1 LILDE
6 IIYSNFNVEA
16 IKAIKKALT
25 SGEVNPLLIYG
36 PSGSGKSFL
45 VKNMKEEFTGISEI
59 INAKDIDSSLLKDYL
74 QRDLIVIEDIQL
86 LKTSKNSMDAF
97 FEILEHYTKTN
108 YKKIILTA
116 DRHPKGLNLPD
127 RVVSRIDSGV
137 IVPIKD
143 FDEVSKKKVLEILGH
158 GLSDKFLR
166 KLERLDISTMSQA
179 IGAIKKV
186 RVLGYVPDEKDR
198 LKEEEKRK
206 EQKEKKEEEIKM
218 QAGEF
223 EKFIQDVKKGF
234 PDRFVETEKAET
246 LRDEYRAKMFVWKM
260 KGFNTD
266 RIKKVID
273 KNLDLLTGEF
283 VSYTTDIQRL
293 IELQKRY
300 GMLVVDNLIKNS
312 IMSKEENEDIE
323 EALFNPDKVEW
334 LTKTIEK
341 LEEEEDKLAEKA
353 RKKLEVTQKELIP
366 EKEISK
372 EKINNLN
379 KTLTMDLHEKS
390 FRLIEDF

>member
-1 LILDE
+1 LGK
-6 IIYSNFNVEA
+6 IIYSNFNAEA
-16 IKAIKKALT
+16 IKSLKKALT

-45 VKNMKEEFTGISEI
+45 VKNMQEEFTGISDL
-59 INAKDIDSSLLKDYL
+59 INSKDIDSSLLKDYL
-74 QRDLIVIEDIQL
+74 NKDLIIIEDIQL
-86 LKTSKNSMDAF
+86 LKTSKNSMDTL
-97 FEILEHYTKTN
+97 FEMLEHYTKTN

-116 DRHPKGLNLPD
+116 DRHPKGINLPD
-127 RVVSRIDSGV
+127 RIISRIESGV

-143 FDEVSKKKVLEILGH
+143 FDEVSKRKVLEILGQ
-158 GLSDKFLR
+158 GLSDKFLK
-166 KLERLDISTMSQA
+166 KLEKLDIRTMSQA

-198 LKEEEKRK
+198 LEEEEKRK
-206 EQKEKKEEEIKM
+206 EEEEQKKEEGKI

-223 EKFIQDVKKGF
+223 EKFIQDVKRGF
-234 PDRFVETEKAET
+234 PEKFVETERAET

-300 GMLVVDNLIKNS
+300 GMLAIENLMKNS
-312 IMSKEENEDIE
+312 IISKEENQEIE
-323 EALFNPDKVEW
+323 AALFNPDKVEW
-334 LTKTIEK
+334 LAKTIGK
-341 LEEEEDKLAEKA
+341 LEEEEDKMAEQA
-353 RKKLEVTQKELIP
+353 RKKLEVKEKKLIP
-366 EKEISK
+366 EEEISK
-372 EKINNLN
+372 EKISNLHKTITMNLN
-379 KTLTMDLHEKS
+379 EKS

>member
-1 LILDE
+1 LGK
-6 IIYSNFNVEA
+6 IIYSNFNAEA
-16 IKAIKKALT
+16 IKSLKKALT

-45 VKNMKEEFTGISEI
+45 VKNMQEEFTGISDL
-59 INAKDIDSSLLKDYL
+59 INSKDIDSSLLKDYL
-74 QRDLIVIEDIQL
+74 NKDLIIIEDIQL
-86 LKTSKNSMDAF
+86 LKTSKNSMDTL
-97 FEILEHYTKTN
+97 FEMLEHYTKTN

-116 DRHPKGLNLPD
+116 DRHPKGINLPD
-127 RVVSRIDSGV
+127 RIISRIESGV

-143 FDEVSKKKVLEILGH
+143 FDEVSKRKVLEILGQ
-158 GLSDKFLR
+158 GLSDKFLK
-166 KLERLDISTMSQA
+166 KLEKLDIRTMSQA

-198 LKEEEKRK
+198 LEEEEKRK
-206 EQKEKKEEEIKM
+206 EEEEQKKEEGKI

-223 EKFIQDVKKGF
+223 EKFIQDVKRGF
-234 PDRFVETEKAET
+234 PEKFVETERAET

-300 GMLVVDNLIKNS
+300 GMLAIENLIKNS
-312 IMSKEENEDIE
+312 IISKEENREIE
-323 EALFNPDKVEW
+323 EALFNPDKVDW
-334 LTKTIEK
+334 LAKTIGK
-341 LEEEEDKLAEKA
+341 LEEEEDKMAEQA
-353 RKKLEVTQKELIP
+353 RKKLEVKEKKLIP
-366 EKEISK
+366 EEEISK
-372 EKINNLN
+372 EKINNLH
-379 KTLTMDLHEKS
+379 KTITMNLNEKS

>member
-1 LILDE
+1 MDK
-6 IIYSNFNVEA
+6 IIYSNFNKEA
-16 IKAIKKALT
+16 IKSLKKALT

-45 VKNMKEEFTGISEI
+45 VKNMEEEFTGISELV
-59 INAKDIDSSLLKDYL
+59 NAKEIDSSLLRGYL
-74 QRDLIVIEDIQL
+74 NKDLIIIEDIQL
-86 LKTSKNSMDAF
+86 LKPSKNSIDTL

-116 DRHPKGLNLPD
+116 DRHPKGINLPD
-127 RVVSRIDSGV
+127 RIFSRIESGV

-143 FDEVSKKKVLEILGH
+143 FDEVSKRKVLEILGQ
-158 GLSDKFLR
+158 GLSGKFLK
-166 KLERLDISTMSQA
+166 KLEKLDIRTMSQA

-198 LKEEEKRK
+198 LEEEEKRK
-206 EQKEKKEEEIKM
+206 EEEEEKKNEEEKK

-223 EKFIQDVKKGF
+223 EKFIQDVKRGF
-234 PDRFVETEKAET
+234 PDKFVETERAET

-300 GMLVVDNLIKNS
+300 GMLIIENLIKNS
-312 IMSKEENEDIE
+312 IITKEENQEIE

-334 LTKTIEK
+334 LTKTIGK
-341 LEEEEDKLAEKA
+341 LEEEEDKMAEQA
-353 RKKLEVTQKELIP
+353 RRKLEVKEKKLIP
-366 EKEISK
+366 EEEISK
-372 EKINNLN
+372 EKINNLH

-390 FRLIEDF
+390 FRLVEDF

>member
-1 LILDE
+1 MDK
-6 IIYSNFNVEA
+6 IIYSNFNAEA
-16 IKAIKKALT
+16 IKSLKKAIT
-25 SGEVNPLLIYG
+25 SGEVTPLLIYG

-45 VKNMKEEFTGISEI
+45 VKNMLEEFTGISDI
-59 INAKDIDSSLLKDYL
+59 VNAKEIDSSLLKDYL
-74 QRDLIVIEDIQL
+74 NKDLILIEDIQL
-86 LKTSKNSMDAF
+86 LKTSKNSMDTL

-116 DRHPKGLNLPD
+116 DRHPKGINLPD
-127 RVVSRIDSGV
+127 RIISRIESGV

-143 FDEVSKKKVLEILGH
+143 FDEVSKRKVLEILGH
-158 GLSDKFLR
+158 GLSDKFLK
-166 KLERLDISTMSQA
+166 KLERLDIRTMSQA
-179 IGAIKKV
+179 IGAIKRV

-198 LKEEEKRK
+198 LEEEEKRK
-206 EQKEKKEEEIKM
+206 EEEEKQKEEGKI

-223 EKFIQDVKKGF
+223 EKFIQDVKRGF
-234 PDRFVETEKAET
+234 PEKFVETERAET

-300 GMLVVDNLIKNS
+300 GMLAIENLIKNS
-312 IMSKEENEDIE
+312 IISKEENQEME

-334 LTKTIEK
+334 LAKTIGK
-341 LEEEEDKLAEKA
+341 LEEEEDKMAEQA
-353 RKKLEVTQKELIP
+353 RKKLEVKEKKLIP
-366 EKEISK
+366 EEEISK
-372 EKINNLN
+372 ERIKNLH
-379 KTLTMDLHEKS
+379 KTITMNLHEKS

>member
-1 LILDE
+1 MDK
-6 IIYSNFNVEA
+6 IIYSNFNAEA
-16 IKAIKKALT
+16 IKSLKKALT

-45 VKNMKEEFTGISEI
+45 VKNMQEEFTGISDL
-59 INAKDIDSSLLKDYL
+59 INSKDIDSSLLKDYL
-74 QRDLIVIEDIQL
+74 NKDLIIIEDIQL
-86 LKTSKNSMDAF
+86 LKTSKNSMDTL
-97 FEILEHYTKTN
+97 FEMLEHYTKTN

-116 DRHPKGLNLPD
+116 DRHPKGINLPD
-127 RVVSRIDSGV
+127 RIISRIESGV

-143 FDEVSKKKVLEILGH
+143 FDEVSKRKVLEILGQ
-158 GLSDKFLR
+158 GLSDKFLK
-166 KLERLDISTMSQA
+166 KLEKLDIRTMSQA

-198 LKEEEKRK
+198 LEEEEKRK
-206 EQKEKKEEEIKM
+206 EEEEQKKEEGKI

-223 EKFIQDVKKGF
+223 EKFIQDVKRGF
-234 PDRFVETEKAET
+234 PEKFVETERAET

-300 GMLVVDNLIKNS
+300 GMLAIENLIKNS
-312 IMSKEENEDIE
+312 IISKEENREIE
-323 EALFNPDKVEW
+323 EALFNPDKVDW
-334 LTKTIEK
+334 LAKTIGK
-341 LEEEEDKLAEKA
+341 LEEEEDKMAEQA
-353 RKKLEVTQKELIP
+353 RKKLEVKEKKLIP
-366 EKEISK
+366 EEEISK
-372 EKINNLN
+372 EKINNLH
-379 KTLTMDLHEKS
+379 KTITMNLNEKS

>member
-1 LILDE
+1 LDK
-6 IIYSNFNVEA
+6 IIYSNFNAEA
-16 IKAIKKALT
+16 IKSLKKAIT
-25 SGEVNPLLIYG
+25 SGEVTPLLIYG

-45 VKNMKEEFTGISEI
+45 VKNMLEEFTGISDI
-59 INAKDIDSSLLKDYL
+59 INAKEIDSSLLKDYL
-74 QRDLIVIEDIQL
+74 NKDLILIEDIQL
-86 LKTSKNSMDAF
+86 LKTSKNSMDTL

-116 DRHPKGLNLPD
+116 DRHPKGINLPD
-127 RVVSRIDSGV
+127 RIISRIESGV

-143 FDEVSKKKVLEILGH
+143 FDEVSKRKVLEILGH
-158 GLSDKFLR
+158 GLSDKFLK
-166 KLERLDISTMSQA
+166 KLEKLDIRTMSQA
-179 IGAIKKV
+179 IGAIKRV

-198 LKEEEKRK
+198 LEEEEKRK
-206 EQKEKKEEEIKM
+206 EEEEKQKEEGKI

-223 EKFIQDVKKGF
+223 EKFIQDVKRGF
-234 PDRFVETEKAET
+234 PEKFVETERAET

-300 GMLVVDNLIKNS
+300 GMLAIENLIKNS
-312 IMSKEENEDIE
+312 IISKEENQEME

-334 LTKTIEK
+334 LAKTIGK
-341 LEEEEDKLAEKA
+341 LEEEEDKMAEQA
-353 RKKLEVTQKELIP
+353 RKKLEVKEKKLIP
-366 EKEISK
+366 EEEISK
-372 EKINNLN
+372 ERIKNLH
-379 KTLTMDLHEKS
+379 KTITMNLHEKS

>member
-1 LILDE
+1 MDK
-6 IIYSNFNVEA
+6 IIYSNFNAEA
-16 IKAIKKALT
+16 IKSIKKALT
-25 SGEVNPLLIYG
+25 SAEVNPLLIYG
-36 PSGSGKSFL
+36 SSGSGKTFL
-45 VKNMKEEFTGISEI
+45 IKNIQEDFTGISEI
-59 INAKDIDSSLLKDYL
+59 INAKDIDSSLLKEYL
-74 QRDLIVIEDIQL
+74 KKDLVIIEDMQL
-86 LKTSKNSMDAF
+86 LKSSKNSVDTL

-116 DRHPKGLNLPD
+116 DRHPKGINIPD
-127 RVVSRIDSGV
+127 RIISRLESGV

-143 FDEVSKKKVLEILGH
+143 FDETSKRKVLGILGQ
-158 GLSDKFLR
+158 GLSDRFLK
-166 KLERLDISTMSQA
+166 KLEKLDISTMSQA

-198 LKEEEKRK
+198 LEEEEKRK
-206 EQKEKKEEEIKM
+206 EKEEKKKKEGKI

-223 EKFIQDVKKGF
+223 EKFIQDVKRGF
-234 PDRFVETEKAET
+234 PEKFVETEKAET

-300 GMLVVDNLIKNS
+300 GMLVLENLLKNS
-312 IMSKEENEDIE
+312 IISKEEIQEME

-334 LTKTIEK
+334 LAKTIGK
-341 LEEEEDKLAEKA
+341 LEEEEDKIVEQA
-353 RKKLEVTQKELIP
+353 RKRLEVKEKKLMP

-379 KTLTMDLHEKS
+379 KTLTMDLQEKS

>member
-1 LILDE
+1 LDK
-6 IIYSNFNVEA
+6 IIYSKFNVEVV
-16 IKAIKKALT
+16 KAIKKALT
-25 SGEVNPLLIYG
+25 SGEVNPLLVYG

-45 VKNMKEEFTGISEI
+45 VQNIKESFTGISEL
-59 INAKDIDSSLLKDYL
+59 INAEEIDSSLLKQYL
-74 QRDLIVIEDIQL
+74 NKDLIIIENLQL
-86 LKTSKNSMDAF
+86 LKPSKISTDTLFN
-97 FEILEHYTKTN
+97 ILEHYTKTT

-116 DRHPKGLNLPD
+116 DRHPKGINLPN
-127 RVVSRIDSGV
+127 RVFSRIESGV
-137 IVPIKD
+137 IISIKN
-143 FDEVSKKKVLEILGH
+143 FDSVSKRKVLEILGK
-158 GLSDKFLR
+158 GLSENLLK
-166 KLERLDISTMSQA
+166 KLEQLDIKTMSQA
-179 IGAIKKV
+179 IGAVKKA

-198 LKEEEKRK
+198 LEEEEKTK
-206 EQKEKKEEEIKM
+206 KQEEKKKEEAKK

-234 PDRFVETEKAET
+234 PEKFAETERAET

-266 RIKKVID
+266 RIKKVIN

-300 GMLVVDNLIKNS
+300 GMLATDNLVKSS
-312 IMSKEENEDIE
+312 IISKEENKEIED
-323 EALFNPDKVEW
+323 ALFNPDKVEW
-334 LTKTIEK
+334 LAKTISN

-353 RKKLEVTQKELIP
+353 RRKLEVTAKKLLP
-366 EKEISK
+366 EDKISK
-372 EKINNLN
+372 EKIKILN
-379 KTLTMDLHEKS
+379 KSLTMDLHDKS